1 MTSYG
6 YQHFSQCLLSH
17 HIHPQVINSSSV
29 LFSRHPFTG
38 QMIPVSNGSGFIIRE
53 DGLILS
59 NAHVVANKV
68 KVVVQLKDGRRFD
81 GDVQA
86 VDAVSD
92 LAAIK
97 IKAVR

>member
-1 MTSYG
+1 
-6 YQHFSQCLLSH
+6 
-17 HIHPQVINSSSV
+17 
-29 LFSRHPFTG
+29 
-38 QMIPVSNGSGFIIRE
+38 MIPVSNGSGFIIRE

-68 KVVVQLKDGRRFD
+68 QVVVQLKDGRRFD
-81 GDVQA
+81 GDVQT

-92 LAAIK
+92 LATIK

>member
-1 MTSYG
+1 
-6 YQHFSQCLLSH
+6 
-17 HIHPQVINSSSV
+17 
-29 LFSRHPFTG
+29 
-38 QMIPVSNGSGFIIRE
+38 MIPVSNGSGFIIRE

-68 KVVVQLKDGRRFD
+68 QVVVQLKDGRRFD

-92 LAAIK
+92 LATIK

>member
-1 MTSYG
+1 MPES
-6 YQHFSQCLLSH
+6 LIRLP
-17 HIHPQVINSSSV
+17 II

-59 NAHVVANKV
+59 NAHDVANKV

-92 LAAIK
+92 LATIK

>member
-1 MTSYG
+1 
-6 YQHFSQCLLSH
+6 
-17 HIHPQVINSSSV
+17 
-29 LFSRHPFTG
+29 
-38 QMIPVSNGSGFIIRE
+38 MIPVSNGSGFIIRE

-68 KVVVQLKDGRRFD
+68 QVVVQLKDGRRFD

-92 LAAIK
+92 LATIK
-97 IKAVR
+97 IKAVCLVRVNFAVAALSDNI